1 MPSAY
6 FIRLILNSLAVF
18 KATLGSAFKLL
29 HHIHAYI
36 SVKCLCSTARK
47 ARVQHANKY
56 YKYLRKPRNWAAS
69 ETIL

>member
-1 MPSAY
+1 MALVSKTVLPLLICLVHILSE
-6 FIRLILNSLAVF
+6 LILNSLAVF

-47 ARVQHANKY
+47 VRVQQCKQV
-56 YKYLRKPRNWAAS
+56 L
-69 ETIL
+69 